1 MSHSSGNMPDIYRC
15 SINSNYD
22 IIMEEPSDR
31 EPGGKKYTLR
41 NGRVLYFSSNQKPV
55 SCNGN
60 GSWNFEYI
68 INTGEIPLGA
78 IRAERA

>member
-15 SINSNYD
+15 SINTMYD

-31 EPGGKKYTLR
+31 EPGGTKYTMR
-41 NGRVLYFSSNQKPV
+41 NGKVLYFRPNQKPV

-68 INTGEIPLGA
+68 IKRAEIPLGA
-78 IRAERA
+78 IRAETA